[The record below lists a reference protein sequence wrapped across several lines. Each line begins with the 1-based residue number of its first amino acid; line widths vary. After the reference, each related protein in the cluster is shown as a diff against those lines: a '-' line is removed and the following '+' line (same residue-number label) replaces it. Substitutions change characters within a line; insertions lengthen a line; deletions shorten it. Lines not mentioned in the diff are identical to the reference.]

1 MKELKGKVLKVF
13 IPSVDVDKKVA
24 FQVLTDEGIY
34 EIIEDQTEENA
45 NIYTDDEV
53 TLTFRN
59 ISGKKFIDINLN
71 LEGDVNE

>member
-53 TLTFRN
+53 ILTFRN
-59 ISGKKFIDINLN
+59 ISGKKFIDINLH